1 MIPLL
6 SFYFCNSWP
15 ISLTAIIGDVL
26 FKRQAK
32 AAIYCCIDLRAGR
45 SMFGE
50 REEDKKYHFREICLL
65 AFVVGCTAMF
75 VLVARRIV
83 DGTMLALAEGVV
95 IFNVGGAS
103 SSNWHVWCVCVVLG
117 LGK

>member
-1 MIPLL
+1 
-6 SFYFCNSWP
+6 
-15 ISLTAIIGDVL
+15 
-26 FKRQAK
+26 
-32 AAIYCCIDLRAGR
+32 
-45 SMFGE
+45 MFGE
-50 REEDKKYHFREICLL
+50 REEDRNDHFRERCLL
-65 AFVVGCTAMF
+65 ALVVGCTTMF
-75 VLVARRIV
+75 VLVAHRIV